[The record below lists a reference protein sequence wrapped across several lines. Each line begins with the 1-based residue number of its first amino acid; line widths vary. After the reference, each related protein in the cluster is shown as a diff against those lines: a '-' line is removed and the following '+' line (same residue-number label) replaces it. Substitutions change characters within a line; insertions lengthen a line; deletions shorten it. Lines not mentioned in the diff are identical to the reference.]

1 MDARFDDLLNT
12 VITQKGQ
19 GIYGFFDVMFSFLY
33 RRTDFFYEMAPGENM
48 GFFPT
53 QAEAIVCGYF
63 RKYQQLHYKERVPK
77 RNIDPKVIEEYMKSK
92 EKEKKEKKEVIAKI
106 NNQKKEDKK
115 EEKPTTK
122 TETKTNNK
130 NEVKNNTNTNK
141 ESENKIESSNP
152 LNKKKEEIKGPVEN
166 KPTSISTYNGD
177 KCDDYNWSQGV
188 GDVTIQF
195 ALKQKINKKMLKVDM
210 TVTHLKIVIDG
221 MDKPLI
227 DADFCEKIIPDDSNW
242 SIEDGQSIILFLEK
256 ATEII
261 WKSAFKGGKEIDTKT
276 VDNSKRIDEFDSETQ
291 AALNKI
297 VYEQNRKRNGLPTT
311 EEEKKLEAL
320 KEAWNKPGSPFAG
333 QPFDPSMFNLNE
345 PIYMNTPDYEARQ
358 KAKQNKDKQK

>member
-1 MDARFDDLLNT
+1 
-12 VITQKGQ
+12 
-19 GIYGFFDVMFSFLY
+19 
-33 RRTDFFYEMAPGENM
+33 
-48 GFFPT
+48 
-53 QAEAIVCGYF
+53 
-63 RKYQQLHYKERVPK
+63 
-77 RNIDPKVIEEYMKSK
+77 
-92 EKEKKEKKEVIAKI
+92 
-106 NNQKKEDKK
+106 
-115 EEKPTTK
+115 
-122 TETKTNNK
+122 
-130 NEVKNNTNTNK
+130 
-141 ESENKIESSNP
+141 
-152 LNKKKEEIKGPVEN
+152 
-166 KPTSISTYNGD
+166 
-177 KCDDYNWSQGV
+177 
-188 GDVTIQF
+188 
-195 ALKQKINKKMLKVDM
+195 MLKVDM